1 MKWSLQQLKK
11 FNNEVH
17 EFSYEPNLK
26 ARTLETHDILDIKSL
41 HVEGTLKE
49 ISFNR
54 FEVLFTIK
62 GILVLEDA
70 VTLEEIDYPIDLECE
85 EICDAQMN
93 ADEDIY
99 FIEKN
104 TLDLDELVW
113 INIILHKPMRVS
125 NSY

>member
-11 FNNEVH
+11 FNNEAYN
-17 EFSYEPNLK
+17 FSYEPDLK
-26 ARTLETHDILDIKSL
+26 HRALETHDVLDIKSL
-41 HVEGTLKE
+41 HVEGSIKE

-62 GILVLEDA
+62 GVLVLEDA
-70 VTLEEIDYPIDLECE
+70 VTLEGIDYPIALECE
-85 EICDAQMN
+85 EICDTQMN
-93 ADEDIY
+93 FEEDMY
-99 FIEKN
+99 LIEKN

-125 NSY
+125 NSD